1 VRGDLELAQGHVRE
15 AFRLYKRARS
25 LAPRLADPWVAL
37 ARAELARSRQE
48 RAKADVESALRL
60 EPDDPGARALL
71 REISGTAA
79 VPPPR

>member
-1 VRGDLELAQGHVRE
+1 
-15 AFRLYKRARS
+15 
-25 LAPRLADPWVAL
+25 VAL